1 MPVKSTQEVG
11 ERGRRNG
18 DGPRFAPAT
27 TTAAARHR
35 WTTAPGGRAP
45 RPVKATHGK
54 QRITRCQSSAAAAH
68 GPRRRCWAARGDVGG
83 PQNAAS
89 GGGVGRAMR
98 HAPKRRQQAAAS
110 PAAGGSTYSRTA
122 VARRPPRR
130 LWWVTPTCADGT
142 RSRGAVLRAG
152 GASSWAF
159 KNAPSC
165 VRVQQRSA
173 GKPLR
178 RETYE
183 RKRRVLGAD

>member
-18 DGPRFAPAT
+18 DGPRFARAT

-54 QRITRCQSSAAAAH
+54 QRTRCQSSAAAAH
-68 GPRRRCWAARGDVGG
+68 GPRRRCWTARGDVGG

-98 HAPKRRQQAAAS
+98 HARRRRQQAAGCF
-110 PAAGGSTYSRTA
+110 AGGRRLHLLAHRGGTTASATA
-122 VARRPPRR
+122 VVGHPNLRRRNAKPRR
-130 LWWVTPTCADGT
+130 RAACGWCVKLGFQK
-142 RSRGAVLRAG
+142 GAV
-152 GASSWAF
+152 
-159 KNAPSC
+159 